1 MPSWRDRCPLN
12 EGSSPPPGAR
22 STGARQRA
30 VRDSA
35 ARAAAGHRR
44 DRSGRREFGTVA
56 LAITRAPAG
65 SDAALG
71 KVAGKSDTRRG
82 GFPRMR
88 ADDRCAPPS
97 CRVCRGSHMSLA
109 TLDAAAPESN
119 RPSVGLPHRTGPE
132 VLCSRRH
139 MPDERSHCGWSTP
152 TCHTVCHGQSHDR
165 ILSSGER
172 RLAQAR
178 S

>member
-1 MPSWRDRCPLN
+1 MTLWRDRCPLN
-12 EGSSPPPGAR
+12 EGFSPPPGAR
-22 STGARQRA
+22 VHRRKATEPCETAP
-30 VRDSA
+30 
-35 ARAAAGHRR
+35 RAAAVIERG
-44 DRSGRREFGTVA
+44 RSGRRKSGTLA